1 MLQYLPIFMYGII
14 SNFGRSLWRPFF
26 GLISTWLLAAQL
38 IYWRSFVDLSG
49 SFWNAL
55 ALSSANMLPFIS
67 WSRSVRDRDMEPLFG
82 KQLEIHWMVEVAAFG
97 EGLFSLIFIFLIG
110 MALRN
115 KVRL

>member
-1 MLQYLPIFMYGII
+1 
-14 SNFGRSLWRPFF
+14 
-26 GLISTWLLAAQL
+26 
-38 IYWRSFVDLSG
+38 
-49 SFWNAL
+49 
-55 ALSSANMLPFIS
+55 
-67 WSRSVRDRDMEPLFG
+67 MEPLFG